1 MDRRCPESASEEELR
16 CRLALW
22 RVPQVGPIHYRRLM
36 AHFGAAREALAASR
50 ANLLAQGLPEAC
62 TAELASPDWSGVD
75 ADLSWLAQDGNHL
88 LQLGETGYPDLLSEI
103 ASPPPLLFVRGDVTL
118 LGDPQLAMVG
128 TRNPTPGG
136 RETAHAFA
144 AHLARC
150 GLAITSGLALGIDA
164 ESHRGALAAGG
175 RTIAVIGTGSDRIYP
190 ARHRQ
195 LAHEIAE
202 SGAVVSEFPLGT
214 RVLPCNFPRRNRLI
228 AGLSVGTLV
237 TEAAVGSGSLI
248 TARLAVDQGREVFAI
263 PGSIHN
269 PMSRG
274 CHMLIRQGAK
284 LVETADDVL
293 EELAAVVRGLLA
305 ANEAPESDPE
315 ARPDGQP
322 LPEHARLLELMG
334 YDPVSVDTLV
344 ERSRLTP
351 AEVSS
356 MLLIME
362 LQGLVAAT
370 HGGFYLR
377 NGHAS
382 SPDRESPQ

>member
-1 MDRRCPESASEEELR
+1 
-16 CRLALW
+16 
-22 RVPQVGPIHYRRLM
+22 
-36 AHFGAAREALAASR
+36 LAASR
-50 ANLLAQGLPEAC
+50 AKLLAQGLPEAC

-103 ASPPPLLFVRGDVTL
+103 ASPPPLLFVRGDATL

-175 RTIAVIGTGSDRIYP
+175 RTIAVMGTGLDRIYP

-202 SGAVVSEFPLGT
+202 SGALVSEFPLGT
-214 RVLPCNFPRRNRLI
+214 RVLPGNFPRRNRLI

-274 CHMLIRQGAK
+274 CHVLIRQGAK

-293 EELAAVVRGLLA
+293 EELAAVVQGLLA
-305 ANEAPESDPE
+305 ASEAPESDPA
-315 ARPDGQP
+315 ARAGGQP

-344 ERSRLTP
+344 QRSRLTP

-370 HGGFYLR
+370 PGGFYLR
-377 NGHAS
+377 TGPAS
-382 SPDRESPQ
+382 SPERESPQ